1 MNIYEVIDTR
11 LSVRKYKPDEVPDEV
26 LNRGMNALRKAP
38 SAGNNQPWR
47 LIVVEDQS
55 MRKKLSEATV
65 GQEFIGN
72 APVIIVAC
80 GWKDKAYSKMG
91 GYWNS
96 LPVDV
101 TIALDHLTLAAA
113 AEGLGT
119 CWIGDFKENEVKK
132 LLGIPG
138 DVMIISLMSLG
149 FPLVP
154 SKPRPRKDLSEI
166 VCREQW
172 I

>member
-11 LSVRKYKPDEVPDEV
+11 LSVRKYKPDEVPDEM
-26 LNRGMNALRKAP
+26 LNRVMNAMRKAP

-47 LIVVEDQS
+47 FIVVEDQS

-65 GQEFIGN
+65 RQEFIGN

-80 GWKDKAYSKMG
+80 GWKDKAFSKMG

-119 CWIGDFKENEVKK
+119 CGRGDFKEDAVK
-132 LLGIPG
+132 
-138 DVMIISLMSLG
+138 
-149 FPLVP
+149 
-154 SKPRPRKDLSEI
+154 
-166 VCREQW
+166 
-172 I
+172 